1 MTRSNKQHVS
11 ISVSF
16 SRSIVFL
23 LASPF
28 SFSLCLLYLS
38 IYLSIIFYD
47 VFSRALFPRR
57 SRCLSFWRE
66 SRRGFRPG
74 STVPPR
80 YESFVDSSK
89 VILHFFRENDLSNFH
104 AVSRLFSLSFHF
116 ETIESHEEGSIATA
130 RENKEGKQKRKVSTM
145 SNRRGTT
152 LLQKT
157 KRKKTKKLKRKRRE
171 TKPAGFSRAFYISRT
186 IQVHRSATF
195 LGVLL
200 FLDRF
205 IETISRHG

>member
-1 MTRSNKQHVS
+1 MTRSNEQHVS

-28 SFSLCLLYLS
+28 SFSLCLLCLF
-38 IYLSIIFYD
+38 IYLSIIFD

-66 SRRGFRPG
+66 FRRGTRPG

-89 VILHFFRENDLSNFH
+89 VIFTFFWEDDLSNFH
-104 AVSRLFSLSFHF
+104 ATSRLFSLSFHF

-130 RENKEGKQKRKVSTM
+130 RENKEGKQKREISTM

-152 LLQKT
+152 LLQK
-157 KRKKTKKLKRKRRE
+157 KKKKKKNQRN
-171 TKPAGFSRAFYISRT
+171 
-186 IQVHRSATF
+186 
-195 LGVLL
+195 
-200 FLDRF
+200 
-205 IETISRHG
+205 